1 TQTMTVVGV
10 YFFIYG
16 KVYMALSG
24 MDSYFLS
31 HGGLGIGGT
40 LNTSWAFQFGFLLV
54 VPVIAVVGVE
64 QGFRHGFTYLLWNCL
79 TLGPIFFTFQMGTR
93 MHYFDR
99 TLIHGGAKYRATGR
113 GFTIKH
119 EKFAELYRF
128 YAFSHFYRGVELFF
142 LLLLFAWYG
151 TFSWCNCSWKTES
164 DFYND
169 VQPTDLEWKI
179 RCYANHYQL
188 CVLPTNQNYGIMS
201 FSLWIIS
208 ATWMWAPFFFNPS
221 GLDWDKII
229 DDYNDWQNWLRTTN
243 DSAESW
249 FGWWSNE
256 LEYLEH
262 STPGARFITIIRKSR
277 FLAVAI
283 GMYLQLA
290 YKAYFEGRNLIITS
304 NDKIKTYILS
314 GAIVAFFLFMFCCGY
329 IASRVT
335 KKMSMKQRKL
345 RKMKFVISC
354 FCFLLAILS
363 LTIITIVNLFEFIVL
378 LLVAVYW
385 FMQMTIMRLQ
395 YHHIVVRA
403 LARGFDRAVGWIVF
417 GPIMFVSMFLP
428 FISSFQQRVMFNNA
442 FTSGLEV
449 SKLFAHDV
457 APTQVVKVKRV
468 SKKKKRDD

>member
-1 TQTMTVVGV
+1 
-10 YFFIYG
+10 
-16 KVYMALSG
+16 LSR
-24 MDSYFLS
+24 
-31 HGGLGIGGT
+31 GGLGIGGT

-64 QGFRHGFTYLLWNCL
+64 QGFRHGITYLLWNCL

-93 MHYFDR
+93 MNYFDR

-119 EKFAELYRF
+119 EKFAELFRF
-128 YAFSHFYRGVELFF
+128 YAFSHFYRGVELLF

-151 TFSWCNCSWKTES
+151 TFSWCNCSWKTEA
-164 DFYND
+164 DFYNNI
-169 VQPTDLEWKI
+169 QPTDLEWKE

-201 FSLWIIS
+201 FSLWIIA

-229 DDYNDWQNWLRTTN
+229 EDYNDWQNWLRTTN

-262 STPGARFITIIRKSR
+262 STPGARFVTIIRKSR
-277 FLAVAI
+277 FLAVAV

-290 YKAYFEGRNLIITS
+290 YKAYFEGRSLVITS
-304 NDKIKTYILS
+304 KDDMKTYVLS
-314 GAIVAFFLFMFCCGY
+314 GAIVAFFLLMLCCGY

-345 RKMKFVISC
+345 RKMKFVIAC
-354 FCFLLAILS
+354 FCMLIAVLS
-363 LTIITIVNLFEFIVL
+363 LTILTIVNLFEFIVL
-378 LLVAVYW
+378 MLVAIYW
-385 FMQMTIMRLQ
+385 FMQMCIMRLQ

-403 LARGFDRAVGWIVF
+403 LARAYDRAVGWIVF